1 MKEIIVDELP
11 ETCGDCGFHDYLC
24 DPDGAD
30 IHYCNA
36 FTILNKDYE
45 MGNHTPKYDK
55 IYNKIRDERCPL
67 KLKGYCD
74 TEIKSKILKL
84 LLSEQTEENKK
95 NLTEIFRYFL
105 NIKE

>member
-11 ETCGDCGFHDYLC
+11 ETCGDCGFHDYVC

-30 IHYCNA
+30 IHYCKA
-36 FTILNKDYE
+36 FTFLNDEDE
-45 MGNHTPKYDK
+45 MGNHTSEYDK
-55 IYNKIRDERCPL
+55 TYNKIRDERCPL

-74 TEIKSKILKL
+74 IEIKNKILKL